1 MVIRQVS
8 PFCFEPAAR
17 RLPPHMRMA
26 VGVSLTLHVAAGAYL
41 AYVKFNPPLPMPDP
55 APRIMQVPIID
66 WPKAP
71 PDKPII
77 EKTVPPLH
85 PQDTREI
92 PPIDPIVTKTIVDPD
107 PPKRFALADSLT
119 ATHPTLVDSPPVKH
133 VVRNPSW
140 LRKPSGEEM
149 AKYYPD
155 SAVRRG
161 LSGQATLACSVTAT
175 GTVRDCQVVGET
187 PTTAGFGAA
196 ALKLAR
202 YFAMSPQTMDGQPV
216 DGGTVRIPIRFS
228 LN

>member
-1 MVIRQVS
+1 MVIRQVF
-8 PFCFEPAAR
+8 PFGFEPASL

-26 VGVSLTLHVAAGAYL
+26 VGVSIALHVAAVGYL
-41 AYVKFNPPLPMPDP
+41 AYAKFNPPVAQPPVDGPVIVMPFVDLVKPKVAHPVEKP
-55 APRIMQVPIID
+55 AAKLRPPI
-66 WPKAP
+66 
-71 PDKPII
+71 
-77 EKTVPPLH
+77 TR
-85 PQDTREI
+85 DT
-92 PPIDPIVTKTIVDPD
+92 PPIDPIVTKTLVDLN
-107 PPKRFALADSLT
+107 PPKQFALAETLT
-119 ATHPTLVDSPPVKH
+119 ETGPTVVDPPPLQH
-133 VVRNPSW
+133 VVHNPSW

-161 LSGQATLACSVTAT
+161 LAGQATLACSVTAT

-187 PTTAGFGAA
+187 PTTAGFGNA

-216 DGGTVRIPIRFS
+216 DGGTVRIPITFK

>member
-1 MVIRQVS
+1 MVIRQVF
-8 PFCFEPAAR
+8 PFGFEPAAR
-17 RLPPHMRMA
+17 RLPPHMRTA
-26 VGVSLTLHVAAGAYL
+26 VGVSLALHVAAGAYL
-41 AYVKFNPPLPMPDP
+41 AYVKFNPPIELPPP
-55 APRIMQVPIID
+55 AERIIQVPLID
-66 WPKAP
+66 WPKAQ
-71 PDKPII
+71 PDKLII
-77 EKTVPPLH
+77 EKAVPPLH
-85 PQDTREI
+85 APDTREI

-107 PPKRFALADSLT
+107 PPQRLELADSLT
-119 ATHPTLVDSPPVKH
+119 ATHPTLVDPPPIDH

>member
-1 MVIRQVS
+1 LVIRQVF
-8 PFCFEPAAR
+8 PFGFEPASS
-17 RLPPHMRMA
+17 RLPPHMSMA
-26 VGVSLTLHVAAGAYL
+26 IGVSLALHVAAGAYL
-41 AYVKFNPPLPMPDP
+41 AYVKFNPPVELPTP
-55 APRIMQVPIID
+55 AERIIQVPIID
-66 WPKAP
+66 WPKAQ

-77 EKTVPPLH
+77 EKTVLPLH
-85 PQDTREI
+85 IQDSREI

-107 PPKRFALADSLT
+107 RPQRFELADSLT
-119 ATHPTLVDSPPVKH
+119 ATRPIAVDPPPVEH

-161 LSGQATLACSVTAT
+161 LAGQATLACSVTAT
-175 GTVRDCQVVGET
+175 GTVRDCQVVGDT
-187 PTTAGFGAA
+187 PTTAGFGNA

-216 DGGTVRIPIRFS
+216 DGGTVRIPITFR